1 MLANPFGSSLACRG
15 DQRRKSALIAEINA
29 RGGEGFSTIAQS
41 RHSRRAGS

>member
-15 DQRRKSALIAEINA
+15 DQRRKSALIAEISA

-41 RHSRRAGS
+41 RHSRRPGS